1 MLLFMLLLLT
11 SWIDYV
17 DKTIIGGGKCRSI
30 HLLIA
35 IIALINNVY
44 PATHSFFQNETGS
57 SESFRELSAVLE
69 IVKYVYYPH
78 IQSGSGKGWRIRK
91 IYFISKFPCGIIK
104 ISFQAGIT

>member
-1 MLLFMLLLLT
+1 MPFYP
-11 SWIDYV
+11 SAN
-17 DKTIIGGGKCRSI
+17 S
-30 HLLIA
+30 
-35 IIALINNVY
+35 NNC
-44 PATHSFFQNETGS
+44 ADQQRLSCHTFFFQNGTGS

-104 ISFQAGIT
+104 ISFQAGINYINYIYT